1 MAAAAASALRTPVE
15 IVDAVAARQQY
26 VTPLQE
32 HMPLSPAMARACV
45 REAYADAL
53 RLLASAGADPARL
66 AHVREQLTRMT
77 TQK

>member
-1 MAAAAASALRTPVE
+1 MSLRSPAE
-15 IVDAVAARQQY
+15 ILDAVAVRQQY

-53 RLLASAGADPARL
+53 RLLAWAGTEPERLKSARQ
-66 AHVREQLTRMT
+66 QLTTMATRT
-77 TQK
+77 T